1 MRSKPPRAFPRGR
14 DRQHP
19 APGHGP
25 AGLRQSIETVA
36 VMQKDFLDNGARVVM
51 ERMPFRKSVAVGV
64 WEKVGTRD
72 EGPHQKGLAH
82 FLEHMMFKGTRR
94 RSATRISHEIDSL
107 GGEMNAFTTHE
118 TTALYLK
125 VLDQQLGQ
133 AVDLLADIFHHSL
146 FDRKEIEREKQVV
159 LEEIRTVRDDPEDFV
174 QELHAGQVL
183 RGHPLGRSIL
193 GDRAIMKRIQRP
205 DVLRYRDEH
214 YRPEKTVIA
223 VAGNFQVKAVTA
235 LLNASFGQWH
245 LTGRAGD
252 EGGGRHRPPRV
263 RGGTRVHPKRLE
275 QVHLCVGFKGL
286 PVAHPARYAAH
297 MLNALLGGGMSSR
310 LFREI
315 REKRGLAYTIYS
327 QLSSFSDAGVLTV
340 YAASGAKEAPLVVEV
355 VCREVKKLRK
365 RGPAPDELERTKN
378 QLKGTLMLG
387 LEGTYGR
394 MSKLAK
400 DEIAQGRYVS
410 LRELESELDRVSA
423 RDVQEISRELLDF
436 DSMAVTALGPVN
448 PAALQAEAGN
458 GVAKP

>member
-1 MRSKPPRAFPRGR
+1 
-14 DRQHP
+14 
-19 APGHGP
+19 
-25 AGLRQSIETVA
+25 
-36 VMQKDFLDNGARVVM
+36 M
-51 ERMPFRKSVAVGV
+51 EQMPSLKSVAVGV

-94 RSATRISHEIDSL
+94 RSATRISHEIDGL

-118 TTALYLK
+118 ATTLYLK

-174 QELHAGQVL
+174 QELHARQVL

-193 GDRAIMKRIQRP
+193 GDQVTMKRVQRR
-205 DVLRYRDEH
+205 DVIRYLDEH
-214 YRPEKTVIA
+214 YRPAKTVIA
-223 VAGNFQVKAVTA
+223 VAGNFQVKAVAT
-235 LLNASFGQWH
+235 LLNASFGKWN
-245 LTGRAGD
+245 LAGETGH
-252 EGGGRHRPPRV
+252 EGGRQHPPHI
-263 RGGTRVHPKRLE
+263 RGGTLVHRKQLE
-275 QVHLCVGFKGL
+275 QAHLCVGFKGL
-286 PVAHPARYAAH
+286 PVAHPDRYAAH
-297 MLNALLGGGMSSR
+297 TLNALLGGGMSSR
-310 LFREI
+310 LFQEV
-315 REKRGLAYTIYS
+315 REKRGLAYAIYS
-327 QLSSFSDAGVLTV
+327 QLSSFSDTGVLTI
-340 YAASGAKEAPLVVEV
+340 YAASGAKEVPSVVDV
-355 VCREVKKLRK
+355 VCREVKKLRN
-365 RGPAPDELERTKN
+365 RGPTSGELERTKN

-410 LRELESELDRVSA
+410 LRELVSEIDRVSA

-436 DSMAVTALGPVN
+436 NSMGVTVLGPVS
-448 PAALQAEAGN
+448 PAVFQAGN
-458 GVAKP
+458 GVGKP